1 MRLERIASATIL
13 ATAALM
19 LAACSVSVN
28 PDAARVDC
36 GTPGPHG
43 VDCTLTRTGGDGT
56 IQACWDLVIT
66 CRNEGVMSASACH
79 RMAGDQGLATQNMPV
94 ADFSG
99 QQTCDAPASGQVE
112 RLQIIAK

>member
-1 MRLERIASATIL
+1 MKFQAIVHA
-13 ATAALM
+13 AALS
-19 LAACSVSVN
+19 LAGLAFAACTVN
-28 PDAARVDC
+28 ANPVAARVDC

-43 VDCTLTRTGGDGT
+43 VDCTVTRTGGDGAF
-56 IQACWDLVIT
+56 QACWDLVIT

-79 RMAGDQGLATQNMPV
+79 GMAGGQGLSTQNMPV

-99 QQTCDAPASGQVE
+99 QQACDAPASGQVE